1 MFKNYLK
8 IAFRGFIRHKS
19 MTLINIFGLAIGM
32 AVCIL
37 LLLWVQD
44 EMSYDK
50 FHQNS
55 KNIYSL
61 VQKGVWNDGQTY
73 GSRTIP
79 YRLAP
84 LMHELYPEVENH
96 VRLRTFGGAMMQV
109 DDKTFYEDDVLLT
122 EPALF
127 EMFSFELVK
136 GDLEVV
142 LKEIHSIILTEDTAH
157 KYFGDEDPMGKVIRF
172 NDNIDFTVT
181 GIAANPPPNS
191 SINFNMIIPFE
202 ILGQERI
209 TGWSWESSGYV
220 QLQQGV
226 DFDAFSEKISHTI
239 TEHHPDNKNTV
250 LLQPLSKVH
259 LYNPL
264 GHPES
269 LLFVLI
275 FAAIGI
281 IVLLI
286 ACINFMNLST
296 ARSAKRAREVGIRKV
311 VGADKKQ
318 LIGQFLSESILLAF
332 ISLIVAFLLV
342 ELFLPAF
349 NQLSGK
355 ELSVKPS
362 NITFLLNLIGITL
375 FVGIVSGSYPALYL
389 SRFKP
394 TKVLKSGNAP
404 KTKNKFRTVLV
415 VFQFTIS
422 IALIICTATVYNQL
436 KYIQNKDLGYTKDYI
451 VTVPMN
457 AELGESFTAFKEEL
471 KKETNIIGITNA
483 STSPAYVGNVNPAIW
498 EGKADDERVLFNF
511 YLVEYE
517 FLDVFELEIV
527 AGENFKKEYVTGNE
541 IPYIVNE
548 AAIKLMQL
556 EDPIGKRFAMYN
568 ETNQGIIV
576 GVVKDYHF
584 QTLTNEIG
592 PIMIT
597 TLNWWR
603 GQIFIKISPGNVT
616 KTLQFIEETFN
627 KFAPSFQFQY
637 SFLDEDIDDLYRSFY
652 EMGSII
658 KYFAILAIFIS
669 CLGLFGLAS
678 FMTEQRT
685 KEIGIRKVLGSSV
698 STIVILLSKG
708 FVKWVLLSN
717 FIAWP
722 IAYYA
727 MNKFLQMFVYKA
739 GMNIWLFV
747 ISGLLVLAIALVTV
761 GYQTIKTAN
770 ANPVE
775 ALKYE

>member
-1 MFKNYLK
+1 
-8 IAFRGFIRHKS
+8 
-19 MTLINIFGLAIGM
+19 
-32 AVCIL
+32 V
-37 LLLWVQD
+37 
-44 EMSYDK
+44 
-50 FHQNS
+50 
-55 KNIYSL
+55 
-61 VQKGVWNDGQTY
+61 GVWNDGETY
-73 GSRTIP
+73 GSSTIP
-79 YRLAP
+79 YSLTP
-84 LMHELYPEVENH
+84 VMQEDYPEIVDH
-96 VRLRTFGGAMMQV
+96 VRLRTFNGAMMQV
-109 DDKTFYEDDVLLT
+109 DDKTFYEDNVLLS
-122 EPALF
+122 EVSLF
-127 EMFSFELVK
+127 KMFSFELLK
-136 GDLEVV
+136 GAPEVV

-157 KYFGDEDPMGKVIRF
+157 KYFGDEDPMGKVIRY

-181 GIAANPPPNS
+181 GIAANPPQNS

-202 ILGQERI
+202 ILGEERI
-209 TGWSWESSGYV
+209 NSWSWESSGYV
-220 QLQQGV
+220 QLQEGT
-226 DFDAFSEKISHTI
+226 DLASLSEKIIDTI
-239 TEHHPDNKNTV
+239 VRHRPDNKNTV
-250 LLQPLSKVH
+250 LLQPLSRVH

-269 LLFVLI
+269 LVFVLI
-275 FAAIGI
+275 FVAIGI

-286 ACINFMNLST
+286 ACINFMNLTT

-332 ISLIVAFLLV
+332 ISLIIAFVLV

-349 NQLSGK
+349 NQLAGK
-355 ELSVKPS
+355 ELSVEPS
-362 NITFLLNLIGITL
+362 NLNFLLNLIVITL

-389 SRFKP
+389 SSFKP
-394 TKVLKSGNAP
+394 NKVLKSGNAP
-404 KTKNKFRTVLV
+404 KTKNRFRTVLV

-422 IALIICTATVYNQL
+422 IALIICTTTVYNQL

-451 VTVPMN
+451 VNVPMN
-457 AELGESFTAFKEEL
+457 AELNESFKAFKEEL
-471 KKETNIIGITNA
+471 GNNINILGITNA
-483 STSPAYVGNVNPAIW
+483 STSPAFVGNVNPAIW
-498 EGKADDERVLFNF
+498 EGKADDERILFHF

-517 FLDVFELEIV
+517 FLDVFELELV
-527 AGENFKKEYVTGNE
+527 AGENFKKEHVKGAE

-548 AAIKLMQL
+548 AAVKLMQL
-556 EDPIGKRFAMYN
+556 EDPIGKRFMMYD
-568 ETNQGIIV
+568 ESGAGKII

-597 TLNWWR
+597 TLSWWR
-603 GQIFIKISPGNVT
+603 GEAFIKINPHDVT
-616 KTLQFIEETFN
+616 ETLGFIEETFN

-637 SFLDEDIDDLYRSFY
+637 TFLDEDIDELYHGFY

-658 KYFAILAIFIS
+658 KYFAFLAIFIS

-698 STIVILLSKG
+698 FAIIILLSKG
-708 FVKWVLLSN
+708 FGKWVLLGN

-727 MNKFLQMFVYKA
+727 MTKFLQMFAYKA
-739 GMNIWLFV
+739 GMNIWLFM
-747 ISGLLVLAIALVTV
+747 ISGLMALVIALVTV

-770 ANPVE
+770 SNPVK